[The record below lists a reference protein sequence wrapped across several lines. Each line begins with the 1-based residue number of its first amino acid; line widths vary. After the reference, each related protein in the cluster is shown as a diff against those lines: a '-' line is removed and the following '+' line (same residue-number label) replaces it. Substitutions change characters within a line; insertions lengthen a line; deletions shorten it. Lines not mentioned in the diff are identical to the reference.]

1 MINFNNFKHFMGAAW
16 KNATPLQKGGVIGG
30 TAVAGSAP
38 LVASSTP
45 NNQTN
50 TQNTTQANT
59 QANTQAG
66 AQNNTQNTTQA
77 NTQANTQAGAQNTTQ
92 ANTQPNAPS
101 EDTTLPNGDNDFLGS
116 IPMPVKIAGGVGLA
130 SLIGAGMLARN
141 RKKAME
147 SKF

>member
-1 MINFNNFKHFMGAAW
+1 MNNFNNFKQFMGAAW
-16 KNATPLQKGGVIGG
+16 KNATPLQKGGVVGG

-38 LVASSTP
+38 LVASSTL
-45 NNQTN
+45 
-50 TQNTTQANT
+50 NT
-59 QANTQAG
+59 QANTQT
-66 AQNNTQNTTQA
+66 NTQN

-92 ANTQPNAPS
+92 ANTQPNAPL
-101 EDTTLPNGDNDFLGS
+101 EDTALPNGDNDFLGS

>member
-45 NNQTN
+45 NNQT
-50 TQNTTQANT
+50 
-59 QANTQAG
+59 
-66 AQNNTQNTTQA
+66 NTQNTTQA

>member
-1 MINFNNFKHFMGAAW
+1 MSTA
-16 KNATPLQKGGVIGG
+16 KGKE
-30 TAVAGSAP
+30 
-38 LVASSTP
+38 
-45 NNQTN
+45 TN
-50 TQNTTQANT
+50 K
-59 QANTQAG
+59 
-66 AQNNTQNTTQA
+66 A

-101 EDTTLPNGDNDFLGS
+101 EDTASPNDDNDFLGS

>member
-1 MINFNNFKHFMGAAW
+1 MINFNNFKQFIGTAW
-16 KNATPLQKGGVIGG
+16 KNATPLQKGGVVGG

-38 LVASSTP
+38 LVAASSTP

-59 QANTQAG
+59 QAG
-66 AQNNTQNTTQA
+66 AQNTIQANTQTSTQN
-77 NTQANTQAGAQNTTQ
+77 NTQANTQTA
-92 ANTQPNAPS
+92 TQPNAPS
-101 EDTTLPNGDNDFLGS
+101 EDTALQNGDNDFLGS

>member
-1 MINFNNFKHFMGAAW
+1 MINFNNFKQFMGAAW

-50 TQNTTQANT
+50 TQNNT
-59 QANTQAG
+59 QANA
-66 AQNNTQNTTQA
+66 
-77 NTQANTQAGAQNTTQ
+77 QAGAQNTTQ
-92 ANTQPNAPS
+92 ANTQTNTQADAPS
-101 EDTTLPNGDNDFLGS
+101 EDTALSNGDNDFLGS